1 MKKFLSGLRGK
12 TLFFLFITTIA
23 LTQTSCN
30 RPFGKGS
37 GPRTKHV
44 SSWLNWNYIFK
55 EGTDSATRRLTIDSI
70 VAAVG
75 NVRSIPADTS
85 KQGPVGIYN
94 NRQIAAR
101 PLTPLTTYLSDY
113 LRGVIR
119 ARNGFYLDSVQVHF
133 CSCHDTLLW
142 NLTGNLNIGGSG
154 QSAPVSPP
162 PPGPHASGGAVST
175 VDSNGAT
182 ARSQLPPPL
191 LDSSR
196 VDFDGRPRIAENMVL
211 AIIDTGIDSTLFS
224 PGLYS
229 QLFASDGSGTVNF
242 IPGLPS
248 TSYKDDDPVRH
259 GSAVA
264 AIALSAFYGESVKAE
279 QYKLPRLMALKALDS
294 TGRGSTFSVSC
305 ALSYAI
311 SHKANLI
318 NLSLGYPRA
327 QDQVIDHFLQ
337 LSAKRRIPV
346 VAAAGNTPGEH
357 KKTLCDTHVNWHHE
371 LRPGKLFFPA
381 CQSIDQD
388 YCIIS
393 VTGLSNPDLPCR
405 YQNFSSRYI
414 GIGVV
419 NKSFPNSCC
428 GFSPAFISSGY
439 RLDGSSFAT
448 PVISGQLG
456 FKMISSGSQSDAA
469 AYIQLLQP
477 LNSSHRLLTWLG
489 EYIIY

>member
-12 TLFFLFITTIA
+12 TLLIIFTTTAA
-23 LTQTSCN
+23 LMQTSC
-30 RPFGKGS
+30 RPRINKGG
-37 GPRTKHV
+37 GPPTNHV
-44 SSWLNWNYIFK
+44 SNWINWNYIFK
-55 EGTDSATRRLTIDSI
+55 DGTDSAARRLTIENV
-70 VAAVG
+70 VAAVSS
-75 NVRSIPADTS
+75 VRSGPVDTS
-85 KQGPVGIYN
+85 KQRPVATYN
-94 NRQIAAR
+94 NGQIVIH
-101 PLTPLTTYLSDY
+101 PLTSYLSGY

-119 ARNGFYLDSVQVHF
+119 AKKGFFLDSVQVHF

-162 PPGPHASGGAVST
+162 PPGPGASGDAVST

-191 LDSSR
+191 LDSKR
-196 VDFDGRPRIAENMVL
+196 VDFGGSPVIVKNMVL
-211 AIIDTGIDSTLFS
+211 GIIDTGIDSTLFS
-224 PGLYS
+224 PGIYS
-229 QLFASDGSGTVNF
+229 QLFAADGSGTVNF

-248 TSYKDDDPVRH
+248 ASYKDDDPVRH

-264 AIALSAFYGESVKAE
+264 AIALSAFYGESGKAG

-311 SHKANLI
+311 SHKVNLI

-337 LSAKRRIPV
+337 LSAHRGIPV
-346 VAAAGNTPGEH
+346 IAAAGNTPGEH
-357 KKTLCDTHVNWHHE
+357 EKSLCDTHVNWHHE
-371 LRPGKLFFPA
+371 LGHGHLFFPA
-381 CQSIDQD
+381 CQSIDQN

-419 NKSFPNSCC
+419 NKSSPNSCC
-428 GFSPAFISSGY
+428 GFSPAFVSSGY
-439 RLDGSSFAT
+439 TLDGSSFAT

-456 FKMISSGSQSDAA
+456 FKLISSGPRSDAA
-469 AYIQLLQP
+469 SYIQLLQP
-477 LNSSHRLLTWLG
+477 LNSSHTFLTWRG
-489 EYIIY
+489 EYINY